1 MNSAAKRIAIL
12 MSLNRLYDR
21 QVIRGIARYVQSHT
35 RWQIYVEED
44 PADKLPILS
53 TWQGD
58 GVIVDLDD
66 TRLFQAIKKI
76 KVPIVGIG
84 RVGAP
89 HRLPREVVTVRSD
102 DQLIGQWAADHL
114 MELGLKNYAYCG
126 LPRRGPDPWVQARY
140 EAFRSRLNELGFDC
154 LNYGGRHF
162 AARNWSNMLTALSQW
177 LGNLPKPIGIMACN
191 DSRARHVLT
200 ACLVNGWRVPDDVAV
215 IGVDNDEMMCDLAIP
230 SLSSI
235 AQGTEQIGY
244 TAAELLE
251 QRLEK
256 GEVAEREVV
265 VPPIELIPRRST
277 ETFGI
282 ADPIIARAAKYIR
295 EHASESVGVDEI
307 ARHVRVSRS
316 TLDARFKKAFNR
328 SVHDELMRMR
338 LQIAR
343 RLLLTTKLSI
353 AEVAERSGFSSD
365 AYMNHVFRRELGD
378 TPGVFRQRSR

>member
-1 MNSAAKRIAIL
+1 MDLAPKRIAIL

-44 PADKLPILS
+44 PADKLPVVS
-53 TWQGD
+53 AWRGD
-58 GVIVDLDD
+58 GVIADLDD
-66 TRLFQAIKKI
+66 SRLFQAIGRM

-84 RVGAP
+84 RVAAP
-89 HRLPREVVTVRSD
+89 YRLPREVITVRSD
-102 DQLIGQWAADHL
+102 DQLIGRWAADHL
-114 MELGLKNYAYCG
+114 VELGLKHYAYCG
-126 LPRRGPDPWVQARY
+126 LPRRGPDPWVRARY

-162 AARNWSNMLTALSQW
+162 AARNWSNMLSTLSQW
-177 LGNLPKPIGIMACN
+177 LKILPKPIGIMACN

-215 IGVDNDEMMCDLAIP
+215 IGVDNDEMMCELAIP

-244 TAAELLE
+244 AAAELLE
-251 QRLEK
+251 RCLVEGQI
-256 GEVAEREVV
+256 AEHEIV
-265 VPPIELIPRRST
+265 VPPMDLIPRRST
-277 ETFGI
+277 ETFGV
-282 ADPIIARAAKYIR
+282 ADPIIACASKYIR
-295 EHASESVGVDEI
+295 DHASEPVSVDEI
-307 ARHVRVSRS
+307 ARHARVSRS
-316 TLDARFKKAFNR
+316 TLDSRFQKAFRR
-328 SVHDELMRMR
+328 SVHEELQRMR

-353 AEVAERSGFSSD
+353 AEVAQRSGFSSD
-365 AYMNHVFRRELGD
+365 AYMNHVFRREFGS
-378 TPGVFRQRSR
+378 TPGEFRQR